1 MATHIAGEAD
11 GHSPSQPLVETE
23 ADHPA
28 RVTDWSPGPSCRVR
42 YMSRPCWPTSGCWR
56 RRGSRSAAAKNPT
69 STSALVSLLG
79 IVMFAL
85 PILIVRTAAAR
96 RRTDQHAR
104 TNIVGT
110 ATGDLPLSA
119 ACLQVLL
126 LPLALALA
134 ATAFGLTYCW
144 VG

>member
-1 MATHIAGEAD
+1 MLAYVWM
-11 GHSPSQPLVETE
+11 L
-23 ADHPA
+23 
-28 RVTDWSPGPSCRVR
+28 
-42 YMSRPCWPTSGCWR
+42 
-56 RRGSRSAAAKNPT
+56 AAAWFAFGSSEESDLN
-69 STSALVSLLG
+69 LGVVSLLG